1 MSEDELRLLE
11 GARTQDEWDA
21 AVKRIKDEHGGQL
34 PAEWAEKVEASGLKQ
49 RVTANF
55 GVTDFGLGSPFA

>member
-21 AVKRIKDEHGGQL
+21 AVNRIKADHGGLL
-34 PAEWAEKVEASGLKQ
+34 PGDWAEKVEASGLKQ
-49 RVTANF
+49 RITANF
-55 GVTDFGLGSPFA
+55 GVTDFGMGSPFG